1 MKLRPD
7 PHLLTGAYALDAVDD
22 ADRDRIRRHLARCP
36 ACAQEARGLR
46 EAATRM
52 ALAAAEP
59 PPPQLREKVMAAV
72 AQTRQQAPA
81 AEPGAMARPAAALRR
96 ASGRG
101 RPGTAQAP
109 ASRTGAGGRLPRLA
123 AAAMSLVLIAAVALA
138 VAQVVT
144 QSRLNTAR
152 AQQAALSAV
161 LAAPD
166 ARTATARAQH
176 GGTVT
181 VVYSRSEHQMIFT
194 TAGLPPLPGGKVY
207 ELWLMAPKSN
217 RPEGL
222 LSAAPGGRTTPV
234 IASGLRPG
242 DQTGLTIE
250 PAGGS
255 AQPTTVPIVTV
266 PLSG

>member
-1 MKLRPD
+1 MSTAWGWRMKLRPD
-7 PHLLTGAYALDAVDD
+7 PHLLTGALALDAVDD
-22 ADRDRIRRHLARCP
+22 AERDRIQRHLARCP

-59 PPPQLREKVMAAV
+59 PPPQLRERVMAAV

-81 AEPGAMARPAAALRR
+81 REPGAMTRPATTWRR
-96 ASGRG
+96 SWM
-101 RPGTAQAP
+101 
-109 ASRTGAGGRLPRLA
+109 PRLA
-123 AAAMSLVLIAAVALA
+123 AVAMSVVVLAAVALA

-152 AQQAALSAV
+152 AQQAALSSV

-166 ARTATARAQH
+166 ARTATARVQN

-181 VVYSRSEHQMIFT
+181 VVYSRDERRMIFT
-194 TAGLPPLPGGKVY
+194 ADGLPRLPGGKVY

-222 LSAAPGGRTTPV
+222 LDLQPGGRSAPL
-234 IASGLRPG
+234 IASGLRAG
-242 DQTGLTIE
+242 DQTGLTVE

-255 AQPTTVPIVTV
+255 AQPTTTPIVVV
-266 PLSG
+266 PLTG

>member
-22 ADRDRIRRHLARCP
+22 TERDRIRKHLASCP
-36 ACAQEARGLR
+36 ACAAEARGLR
-46 EAATRM
+46 DTATRM

-81 AEPGAMARPAAALRR
+81 GETSPMARPAAAVRR
-96 ASGRG
+96 AAGRG
-101 RPGTAQAP
+101 RPGAAHAARP
-109 ASRTGAGGRLPRLA
+109 ARFPRLA
-123 AAAMSLVLIAAVALA
+123 WLALPVAAAAAVVLA
-138 VAQVVT
+138 VVLVVT

-152 AQQAALSAV
+152 SQQAALSAV

-166 ARTATARAQH
+166 ARTATARAEH

-181 VVYSRSEHQMIFT
+181 VVYSRAEHRMIFT
-194 TAGLPPLPGGKVY
+194 TAGLPPLPSGKVY

-217 RPEGL
+217 RPAGL
-222 LSAAPGGRTTPV
+222 LAGQSGDRTAPL

-242 DQTGLTIE
+242 DQTGLTVE

-255 AQPTTVPIVTV
+255 PQPTTVPIVVV
-266 PLSG
+266 PLSA

>member
-22 ADRDRIRRHLARCP
+22 AERDRIQRHLARCP

-81 AEPGAMARPAAALRR
+81 GESGVTTRPAAAWRRR
-96 ASGRG
+96 AWM
-101 RPGTAQAP
+101 
-109 ASRTGAGGRLPRLA
+109 PRLA
-123 AAAMSLVLIAAVALA
+123 AVAMSVAVLAVIGLA

-152 AQQAALSAV
+152 AQQAALSSV

-166 ARTATARAQH
+166 ARTATARVQN

-181 VVYSRSEHQMIFT
+181 VVYSQDERRMIFT
-194 TAGLPPLPGGKVY
+194 ADGLPPLHGGKVY

-217 RPEGL
+217 RPAGL
-222 LSAAPGGRTTPV
+222 LDLQSGGRTTPV
-234 IASGLRPG
+234 IASGLRAG
-242 DQTGLTIE
+242 DQTGLTVE

-255 AQPTTVPIVTV
+255 AQPTTTPIVVV
-266 PLSG
+266 PLTG